1 MKSNQ
6 VFLGDGIVQNSRG
19 QKGDI
24 ISHANFAL
32 QKLRHPILYLKENSV
47 QYQKNAKEGLL
58 ERRIHL
64 RPCWISKRQEDPQ
77 HKFEKL
83 RFLIKG

>member
-1 MKSNQ
+1 MTTDATIFFVKHCPFIIRLYQLKSNQ
-6 VFLGDGIVQNSRG
+6 VFVGDGMVQNSRG

-58 ERRIHL
+58 ERRIH
-64 RPCWISKRQEDPQ
+64 
-77 HKFEKL
+77 H
-83 RFLIKG
+83 